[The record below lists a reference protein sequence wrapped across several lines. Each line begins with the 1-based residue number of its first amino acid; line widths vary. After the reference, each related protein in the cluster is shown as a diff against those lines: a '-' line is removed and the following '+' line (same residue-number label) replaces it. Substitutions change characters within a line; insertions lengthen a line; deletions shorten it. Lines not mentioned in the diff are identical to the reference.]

1 MVLLDLNPFLSIW
14 LTAKPELVPWV
25 CDAFYKV
32 GASQPDIPQKQVGA
46 PESKQGYMQATFF
59 SILLHYKG
67 TAKPPEQEMVKAEAN
82 NGNNINNIIRTEILS
97 NLQQS

>member
-1 MVLLDLNPFLSIW
+1 
-14 LTAKPELVPWV
+14 
-25 CDAFYKV
+25 
-32 GASQPDIPQKQVGA
+32 
-46 PESKQGYMQATFF
+46 MQATFF